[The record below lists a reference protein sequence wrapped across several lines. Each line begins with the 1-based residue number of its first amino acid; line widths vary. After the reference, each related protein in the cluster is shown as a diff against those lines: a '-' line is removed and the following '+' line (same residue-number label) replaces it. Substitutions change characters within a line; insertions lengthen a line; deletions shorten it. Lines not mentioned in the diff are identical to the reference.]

1 MLQALRPAARR
12 EGARRGLT
20 GENKTRVW
28 NDNYSNWYV
37 WKHLCCW
44 RVPQA
49 VYDALPDDLS
59 DKAAVLFAVKGMKDR
74 ILSIDDTLTD
84 DDYAAVADWVSTKA
98 NYSNHDSDGNNWKL
112 KPKPKKA
119 AKKKKAPAADEA
131 EAAEKA
137 VLTEVPVAAAAQRP
151 KKKAKKESAP
161 TSNVGR
167 PAKNENAPPYTDN
180 LPVPGQDG
188 AAAPDCLAGLGKVVV
203 TGFSKKD
210 KEAAENL
217 VLAFGGKK
225 MGSVGKSTGL
235 VLCGL
240 KPGQGKLDKAESL
253 GVRTCDFADFCDML
267 RDGTIAQ
274 LLG

>member
-12 EGARRGLT
+12 EGTRRGLT
-20 GENKTRVW
+20 EKNKTRVW

-49 VYDALPDDLS
+49 VYDALPEDLS

-84 DDYAAVADWVSTKA
+84 DDYAAVADWVADKA

-112 KPKPKKA
+112 KPKKA
-119 AKKKKAPAADEA
+119 AKKKKALAADEA

-167 PAKNENAPPYTDN
+167 PAKNENARPYTTDN
-180 LPVPGQDG
+180 LPVAGQDG
-188 AAAPDCLAGLGKVVV
+188 AAAPDCLAGLKVVV

-210 KEAAENL
+210 KGAAEDL

-225 MGSVGKSTGL
+225 MSSVSKNTGL

-240 KPGQGKLDKAESL
+240 TPGQGKLDKAESL
-253 GVRTCDFADFCDML
+253 GVRKCDFCDFCDML